1 MAQWNTKQ
9 VIRDYWD
16 DQAASFDDQFL
27 HSIATEDERRAWA
40 RILDLLAPPGRT
52 LDVLDVGCG
61 TGFLALLFAAR
72 GHRVTGVDVAPQMI
86 ERARAKATAQGLAVT
101 FRIDD
106 AEALQDPDASYD
118 LVVCR
123 HLLWTLPN
131 PQQAL
136 AEWVRVT
143 RPGGRVAVID
153 GEWRNAAPI
162 RSTETNT
169 MHTAYG
175 EDVVA
180 TLPFYGGAPAAQVM
194 ALMEAVGL
202 RGIRTDPLQ
211 DLIAAQLARMTPE
224 ERERHAY
231 VRHVTF
237 GDRPP
242 A

>member
-1 MAQWNTKQ
+1 VAQRDAKQ
-9 VIRDYWD
+9 VIRAYWD
-16 DQAASFDDQFL
+16 DQAPTFDDQFL
-27 HSIATEDERRAWA
+27 HSIATDAERRAWK

-72 GHRVTGVDVAPQMI
+72 GHRVTGIDAAPQMI
-86 ERARAKATAQGLAVT
+86 ARARAKAAAQGVTVT

-106 AEALQDPDASYD
+106 AEALQDPDAHYD

-123 HLLWTLPN
+123 HLLWTLPH

-153 GEWRNAAPI
+153 GEWRHAAPI
-162 RSTETNT
+162 RSTETNS

-180 TLPFYGGAPAAQVM
+180 ALPFYGGAPAAQVM
-194 ALMEAVGL
+194 ALMAAVGL
-202 RGIRTDPLQ
+202 QDIRTDPLQ

-224 ERERHAY
+224 ERARHTY
-231 VRHVTF
+231 VRHVTY
-237 GDRPP
+237 GDRP
-242 A
+242 AA

>member
-40 RILDLLAPPGRT
+40 RILDLLAPPGHT

-61 TGFLALLFAAR
+61 TGFLALLFAER
-72 GHRVTGVDVAPQMI
+72 GHRVTGIDVAPQMI

-123 HLLWTLPN
+123 HLLWTLPH

-202 RGIRTDPLQ
+202 RDIRTDPLQ

>member
-1 MAQWNTKQ
+1 VVQPDAKQ
-9 VIRDYWD
+9 VIRDCWD

-27 HSIATEDERRAWA
+27 HSIATEGERHAWE
-40 RILDLLAPPGRT
+40 RILDLLAPPGQV

-106 AEALQDPDASYD
+106 AEALPDLDASYD

-123 HLLWTLPN
+123 HLLWTLPH
-131 PQQAL
+131 PRQAL

-153 GEWRNAAPI
+153 GEWRTATPI
-162 RSTETNT
+162 RSAETTT

-175 EDVVA
+175 EAVVA
-180 TLPFYGGAPAAQVM
+180 ALPFYGGASAAQVM

-202 RGIRTDPLQ
+202 QNIRTDPLQ
-211 DLIAAQLARMTPE
+211 DLIAAQLARMTPA

-231 VRHVTF
+231 VRHVTY

>member
-123 HLLWTLPN
+123 HLLWTLPH

-202 RGIRTDPLQ
+202 RDIRTDPLQ

>member
-123 HLLWTLPN
+123 HLLWTLPH